1 MRDITCPPSH
11 GRAIGHQRARGSV
24 PLSIAFPLPKR
35 AGKGAI
41 ICCLLYMDGVR
52 CVIFIQ
58 SCHLRRER
66 VFLPALTQ
74 PHPTHTSARPCCAV
88 LIVLITVQ
96 WVFHFVL
103 YSFFPTRM
111 QTAGLISPP
120 FFPLLGGTWSLEH
133 GMELVTNKKS
143 SKAYVFRRWENML
156 RVIVKC
162 ACDDRGG
169 QSQTWNWNWVFSP
182 GAALFFFFHRSS
194 YQKTFHFH
202 WVETFLWYFHLSA

>member
-1 MRDITCPPSH
+1 MWEPCQSEGKRSQEELSITQHLLRAGCCSKRTAYIGLLLLKVTLQMRDITCPPSH

-143 SKAYVFRRWENML
+143 SKAYVFRR
-156 RVIVKC
+156 
-162 ACDDRGG
+162 
-169 QSQTWNWNWVFSP
+169 
-182 GAALFFFFHRSS
+182 
-194 YQKTFHFH
+194 
-202 WVETFLWYFHLSA
+202 